1 MVEHLYNSQQQKNDF
16 FSFHQSVI
24 LVSFMTLFIN
34 LLAVLQSLTTM
45 YKENDYVPNST
56 IIGVFFC
63 FSFVLFYKGQPFG
76 LLSDYETFCYR
87 EPSHAPSS
95 SVNVVLRHILC
106 MSLHFQC
113 LFSLLFSFSSPVPL
127 FFRHLTRV

>member
-1 MVEHLYNSQQQKNDF
+1 MILSLSIEV
-16 FSFHQSVI
+16 SF
-24 LVSFMTLFIN
+24 LLSFMTLFIN

-56 IIGVFFC
+56 ILGVFFLL
-63 FSFVLFYKGQPFG
+63 LFFCPFILFDKGQPFG
-76 LLSDYETFCYR
+76 LLSDLESFCYR

-95 SVNVVLRHILC
+95 SANVVLRHILC

-113 LFSLLFSFSSPVPL
+113 PFSCLFSFSSPVPL